1 MSLKRQKL
9 HFPFASASVLCR
21 IAPWDSFWDAIISFL
36 GYYEVA
42 QENWSKVRPNRLLK
56 QVHCCQARGGFSF
69 AWLLAFKKSFVPP
82 VSRVVRLFYIY
93 APDSPRAYKTNY
105 ATDR

>member
-1 MSLKRQKL
+1 MGL
-9 HFPFASASVLCR
+9 
-21 IAPWDSFWDAIISFL
+21 FL
-36 GYYEVA
+36 GRYHFFRYLLRSRA
-42 QENWSKVRPNRLLK
+42 GKWSKVRPNRLLK
-56 QVHCCQARGGFSF
+56 QVHCCQARGSFSF